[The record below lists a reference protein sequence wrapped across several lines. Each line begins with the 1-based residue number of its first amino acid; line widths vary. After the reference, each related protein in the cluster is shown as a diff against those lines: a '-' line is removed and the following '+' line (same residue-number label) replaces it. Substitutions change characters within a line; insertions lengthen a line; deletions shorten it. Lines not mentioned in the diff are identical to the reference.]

1 MTTMTD
7 EWAIP
12 SRLNDPLIVELGI
25 LPLLKHLDEL
35 LERLLADRE
44 TKYQAAEDLRLAEQE
59 ATRQHDRVRKAGL
72 VTGKNE
78 GERAIALRELIL
90 TDPELGAAEV
100 QLYKATS
107 RARAVAEACEQ
118 TQLLYDHCRRAV
130 RAREAVLN
138 YLQPGGPNA
147 PDR

>member
-7 EWAIP
+7 EWAIQ
-12 SRLNDPLIVELGI
+12 SRLNDPLLVELGI

-35 LERLLADRE
+35 LERLLAARG
-44 TKYQAAEDLRLAEQE
+44 TKYQATEDLRLAQQE

-72 VTGKNE
+72 ITGKNE
-78 GERAIALRELIL
+78 GDRAIALRDLIA

-100 QLYKATS
+100 QLWKTTS
-107 RARAVAEACEQ
+107 RGRAAAEECEQ
-118 TQLLYDHCRRAV
+118 AQLLYDHCRRAV
-130 RAREAVLN
+130 HAREAVLN